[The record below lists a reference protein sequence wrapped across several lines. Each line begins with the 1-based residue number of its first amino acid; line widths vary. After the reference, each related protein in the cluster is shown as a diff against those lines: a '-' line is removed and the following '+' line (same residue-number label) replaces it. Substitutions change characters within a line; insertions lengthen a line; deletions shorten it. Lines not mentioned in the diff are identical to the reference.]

1 MEFLD
6 ISSLG
11 AAYRYVV
18 KIEQKFKQKN
28 KWDFSSANPS
38 QQKHG
43 KGGPNSQ
50 GKGQSKDGQPQDN
63 QSKPPT
69 KKGNGKSKK
78 DTGKWCEFHKIPWH
92 NTDECHSKQSLLAEM
107 KASGSDVDS
116 DSDSEPEK
124 GKWIIDAEPSVTIA
138 TTKVQPEEPE
148 EPEEGECLFHSQMWV
163 KGTPLHFI
171 VDSGSQKNLIS
182 TEVIKRLNLTMMSHP
197 QPYTMLWRSIITR
210 VSKRLDRYLLFT

>member
-18 KIEQKFKQKN
+18 KIEQKFKQQN
-28 KWDFSSANPS
+28 KREFGSANM
-38 QQKHG
+38 QQPKYG

-50 GKGQSKDGQPQDN
+50 AKGQSKDGQPQDN
-63 QSKPPT
+63 HPKPPT

-107 KASGSDVDS
+107 KSPGSDVDS

-124 GKWIIDAEPSVTIA
+124 GRWIIDADP
-138 TTKVQPEEPE
+138 
-148 EPEEGECLFHSQMWV
+148 
-163 KGTPLHFI
+163 
-171 VDSGSQKNLIS
+171 
-182 TEVIKRLNLTMMSHP
+182 
-197 QPYTMLWRSIITR
+197 
-210 VSKRLDRYLLFT
+210 